1 MKRKSRPA
9 EKLVPVDSQGQGVGF
24 EKFSALIRGKSI
36 DKIEK
41 TLGMVSPCEGFR
53 DWFIKFLWHFYRN
66 TLPEAR
72 VKSSRTALK
81 KELRTSA
88 RRAARLRE
96 SAELLW
102 KSGEPSVGEILLDF
116 AMYQPWQSSQP
127 IHPSGIGWIALLDE
141 FKKRTTELARTLSD
155 DKGGPRRAVAFD
167 ELLIGLAAYYRTLTR
182 DRNQP
187 TSERQFFEFSALV
200 TDVLRAV
207 ENKLPAAA
215 FKLPPTDKALLQR
228 MRRVTAQTSARS
240 TVTKPPDMNW
250 QVTCTSV
257 LASIVASCLIVT
269 VRPSTGVHEVI
280 DEHLQPGRSERP

>member
-9 EKLVPVDSQGQGVGF
+9 EKSVPVNSQGHGVEF
-24 EKFSALIRGKSI
+24 DKFSALIIRGKRI

-41 TLGMVSPCEGFR
+41 VLGLVSPCEGFR

-102 KSGEPSVGEILLDF
+102 KSGELSVGEILLDF
-116 AMYQPWQSSQP
+116 AMFQSWQSSRP
-127 IHPSGIGWIALLDE
+127 MHRSGIGWIALLHE
-141 FKKRTTELARTLSD
+141 FEKRTTELARTLPD
-155 DKGGPRRAVAFD
+155 DTGGPRRAVAFD
-167 ELLIGLAAYYRTLTR
+167 ELLIGLAGYYRALTH

-187 TSERQFFEFSALV
+187 TCERQFFEFSALV
-200 TDVLRAV
+200 TEVLRAV
-207 ENKLPAAA
+207 ENKYPAAT
-215 FKLPPTDKALLQR
+215 FKLPPTDKALRQR

-240 TVTKPPDMNW
+240 ARNETP
-250 QVTCTSV
+250 
-257 LASIVASCLIVT
+257 
-269 VRPSTGVHEVI
+269 
-280 DEHLQPGRSERP
+280 

>member
-24 EKFSALIRGKSI
+24 DKFSALIRGKRI

-41 TLGMVSPCEGFR
+41 ALGMVSPCEGFR

-81 KELRTSA
+81 KQLRTSA
-88 RRAARLRE
+88 RLAARLQD

-127 IHPSGIGWIALLDE
+127 MHRSGIGLIALLDE
-141 FKKRTTELARTLSD
+141 FAKRTTLLASTLPD
-155 DKGGPRRAVAFD
+155 DKGGPRRAMAFD
-167 ELLIGLAAYYRTLTR
+167 ELLIGLGDYYRTLTHY
-182 DRNQP
+182 RNQP
-187 TSERQFFEFSALV
+187 TCERQFVEFSALV

-215 FKLPPTDKALLQR
+215 FKLPPTDKALRQR

-240 TVTKPPDMNW
+240 ARNETP
-250 QVTCTSV
+250 
-257 LASIVASCLIVT
+257 
-269 VRPSTGVHEVI
+269 
-280 DEHLQPGRSERP
+280 